1 VPQGQFETFLVENP
15 AELLLNN
22 VDPLNWNN
30 IQIELALQGP
40 SLELVSESIELNL
53 PNAAIN
59 GRISFDTFTDLQSAV
74 TLGAPS
80 HDFMNVR
87 ITYILSRNGNEP
99 ANLTAVLLAL
109 EHDQA
114 DTRNPPPELRHVTLT
129 INFVS
134 GCGSQTIQ
142 IGIRYVGANDN
153 PPVVTILDRNATFV
167 EGSPSP
173 VYVTNGSL
181 TVTDDD
187 NIFFL
192 IKSAIVTILH
202 EPDSDISNEQL
213 DVKDPHG
220 KRSMHLPSSIH
231 VSYDSSTGVL
241 TLIGD
246 ATPEEYSEI
255 LNHVTYIH
263 EGEFEGQPV
272 TSRTLLFT
280 VSDDDFSSSNSVYVE
295 LISANDP
302 PKVTVDNNTST
313 ELIYKEGSPPIGVD
327 KTLKITDPDSLFIH
341 GAIITL
347 CGIVDG
353 DMIAFSEDLPAGVTL
368 TDPTTLC
375 FCGDDDH
382 NETSLT
388 HEAKCML
395 MLDSKCTLCSN
406 ATIIVSQ
413 FLCVY
418 IYVACFEKVYFL

>member
-1 VPQGQFETFLVENP
+1 
-15 AELLLNN
+15 
-22 VDPLNWNN
+22 
-30 IQIELALQGP
+30 
-40 SLELVSESIELNL
+40 
-53 PNAAIN
+53 
-59 GRISFDTFTDLQSAV
+59 
-74 TLGAPS
+74 
-80 HDFMNVR
+80 MNVR

-406 ATIIVSQ
+406 ATIIELQ
-413 FLCVY
+413 G
-418 IYVACFEKVYFL
+418 VATLGEYEKVLQSIQYVNPRSPALFLPHNKTITVTVYDGYLFSTPICIKVRQPNTHTLT